1 MYIFHNKEDS
11 FHKKSLHVSI
21 LQTFLFFCV
30 IFRPPAWSQIIF
42 GFDLDICK
50 KKFPFRFLPFGQDIC
65 QDPWRFIALDISVLI
80 DDCLLYTSDAADD
93 SLRVDLGGRRII

>member
-1 MYIFHNKEDS
+1 MQ
-11 FHKKSLHVSI
+11 KKPAGFCRL
-21 LQTFLFFCV
+21 FLFFRV
-30 IFRPPAWSQIIF
+30 IFRQMARSQIIF

-80 DDCLLYTSDAADD
+80 DEEIH
-93 SLRVDLGGRRII
+93 GIIFQCFSFFGV